1 MKFKNILFIA
11 ILITTFCVILI
22 TDLIFFHKHYRNSF
36 DEVTIT
42 VQKGEGLRKIAEKLD
57 NAELIF
63 NVNLFIIAG
72 KITGYESGIIPGEYK
87 FSTGYTNIDILKI
100 LSDVNFSRGIN
111 VTIPEG
117 LNIRQIARILS
128 RQLSIDSVMFVSSAS
143 NDSLIKSFGIE
154 AKNLEGYL
162 FPDTYQF
169 SYKKTNLEKE
179 IVLTM
184 LNQFKRKVDKKI
196 LDNINQKKL
205 KLRDVI
211 TMASIIEG
219 ETRFIPEMKTI
230 AGVYYNRL
238 RKKMRLE
245 ADPTVQYALPDGPKK
260 RLTFSDLKIVS
271 PYNTYLNSGLPPGP
285 INNPGMNAILAA
297 IEPEN
302 HNYLYF
308 VAKGDGSHKFA
319 STYEEHKKNVSD
331 YRKFLDSQ
339 NKQP

>member
-1 MKFKNILFIA
+1 MKLKILFIA
-11 ILITTFCVILI
+11 ILLFTFCIILI
-22 TDLIFFHKHYRNSF
+22 TDLIFFHKHYRSSF
-36 DEVTIT
+36 DEITIT

-63 NVNLFIIAG
+63 NVNLFVIAG
-72 KITGYESGIIPGEYK
+72 KITGYENGIIPGEYK

-100 LSDVNFSRGIN
+100 LTDVNFSRGIN

-117 LNIRQIARILS
+117 LTIKQIARIFS
-128 RQLSIDSVMFVSSAS
+128 RQLNVDSATFVMIAN
-143 NDSLIKSFGIE
+143 NDSLIKSAGID

-169 SYKKTNLEKE
+169 SYKKANLEKE

-184 LNQFKRKVDKKI
+184 LNQFRRKVDKNI
-196 LDNINQKKL
+196 LDNINKNKL
-205 KLRDVI
+205 NLRDVI
-211 TMASIIEG
+211 IMASIIEG
-219 ETRFIPEMKTI
+219 ETRYIPEMKVI

-260 RLTFSDLKIVS
+260 RLVYSDLKINS

-297 IEPEN
+297 INPDN
-302 HNYLYF
+302 HTYLYF

-331 YRKFLDSQ
+331 YRKFLDGQ
-339 NKQP
+339 NK